1 MKEQKTTKWSNFNP
15 LCLARHVLRNLWMT
29 VLAGLICVMA
39 VYLLQTLVSKPSYDS
54 QVTFAVTSRSASA
67 TASGSIAVTDSVA
80 SQFGELLQ
88 SNPVRT
94 AAAAEMG
101 LNAFPGTCSVDVPEN
116 TNILILT
123 VTAPTPELAFRGAL
137 AVMDCY
143 ESYAD
148 FILASA
154 VLNPI
159 NGPTLPSQPSAQAS
173 RDRLLRLAGPIGALA
188 MIAVLLL
195 LAVSQ
200 ETVQTVP
207 GAHDQ
212 LDTKLLATL
221 RHERKRGAL
230 LRNKKSALLISD
242 PTCSFYYTETVHQLR
257 AQSARRWSGHMK
269 RMAGRSSSSRAAQR
283 TRANPPLQPI
293 LPCHWRRSISVCC
306 CWTPTCASLR
316 SR

>member
-143 ESYAD
+143 EAYAD

-207 GAHDQ
+207 ARAISSTQ
-212 LDTKLLATL
+212 SCSPPCATSASAARCCEIKNL
-221 RHERKRGAL
+221 PCSSRTRPAASITPKR
-230 LRNKKSALLISD
+230 SIS
-242 PTCSFYYTETVHQLR
+242 
-257 AQSARRWSGHMK
+257 SARRWSGHMK
-269 RMAGRSSSSRAAQR
+269 RMAGRSSSSRAVR
-283 TRANPPLQPI
+283 KTRANPPSQPI

-306 CWTPTCASLR
+306 CWTPTCVSLR

>member
-1 MKEQKTTKWSNFNP
+1 MKEQKTAKWSNFNP

-137 AVMDCY
+137 AVMDFY

-159 NGPTLPSQPSAQAS
+159 NGRRSRRSPARRPRATACSGWLGPSA
-173 RDRLLRLAGPIGALA
+173 
-188 MIAVLLL
+188 
-195 LAVSQ
+195 
-200 ETVQTVP
+200 
-207 GAHDQ
+207 
-212 LDTKLLATL
+212 
-221 RHERKRGAL
+221 
-230 LRNKKSALLISD
+230 
-242 PTCSFYYTETVHQLR
+242 
-257 AQSARRWSGHMK
+257 RW
-269 RMAGRSSSSRAAQR
+269 
-283 TRANPPLQPI
+283 P
-293 LPCHWRRSISVCC
+293 
-306 CWTPTCASLR
+306 
-316 SR
+316 